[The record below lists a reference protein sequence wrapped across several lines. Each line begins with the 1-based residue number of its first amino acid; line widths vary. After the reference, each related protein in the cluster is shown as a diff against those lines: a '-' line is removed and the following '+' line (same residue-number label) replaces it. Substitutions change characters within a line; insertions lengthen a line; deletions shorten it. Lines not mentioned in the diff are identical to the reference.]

1 MSADKFDN
9 ELSSLYQQRK
19 QQTTVPSV
27 DLTGEAK
34 AIKVSRSPFNILA
47 LLLTGGVASFGIL
60 AVVTHFAK
68 PPVHGENYQYKQHSV
83 RVVEMIEVPEEV
95 VLAPVI
101 PPLPPKP
108 KSLAPKN
115 VDPSSHNPTA
125 LAIVTPD
132 FSLNKALKQ
141 AVKVPKVS
149 PVDVAILPIH
159 KVMPEYPISAIY
171 AREAGRVKLQYRISN
186 EGKVVDIESLSPHKS
201 RLLERSAK
209 QALAKWRYPAEASSD
224 KALEIEFEFNLRQD

>member
-1 MSADKFDN
+1 M
-9 ELSSLYQQRK
+9 
-19 QQTTVPSV
+19 
-27 DLTGEAK
+27 
-34 AIKVSRSPFNILA
+34 
-47 LLLTGGVASFGIL
+47 

-68 PPVHGENYQYKQHSV
+68 QPVHGENYQYKQHSV
-83 RVVEMIEVPEEV
+83 RVVEMIELPEEV
-95 VLAPVI
+95 VLAPVT

-115 VDPSSHNPTA
+115 VDSSNQSPAT

-132 FSLNKALKQ
+132 FSLNKTLKQ

-159 KVMPEYPISAIY
+159 RVMPEYPKSALY

-186 EGKVVDIESLSPHKS
+186 ET
-201 RLLERSAK
+201 
-209 QALAKWRYPAEASSD
+209 
-224 KALEIEFEFNLRQD
+224 